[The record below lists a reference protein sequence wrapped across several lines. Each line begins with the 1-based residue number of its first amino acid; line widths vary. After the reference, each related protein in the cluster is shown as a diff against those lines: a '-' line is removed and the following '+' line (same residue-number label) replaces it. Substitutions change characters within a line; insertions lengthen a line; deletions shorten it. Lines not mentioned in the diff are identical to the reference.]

1 MATKTNKQ
9 QTQRSTSKLVCCLNC
24 VNAQLH
30 RYGCNPIL
38 SACMAKPQQDN
49 VRFPFEVVVASFLR
63 KCSSW
68 AESETENVVEQR
80 IKAA

>member
-24 VNAQLH
+24 ANAQLH

-38 SACMAKPQQDN
+38 SACKAKPQHDN
-49 VRFPFEVVVASFLR
+49 VQFPFEVVVASFLR
-63 KCSSW
+63 MCSNW
-68 AESETENVVEQR
+68 EESKKENVVEQR
-80 IKAA
+80 MVVA